1 MDLNDEVLQNN
12 LLFEVS
18 SRGMFGL
25 SDFLSEESAVLVGYK
40 NVNFEGYGIFSWNL
54 YRTFGV
60 TINQWNFFD
69 EPFPNR
75 IIHSYT

>member
-1 MDLNDEVLQNN
+1 MKFYRRIFSLKFHHEGC
-12 LLFEVS
+12 S
-18 SRGMFGL
+18 AYL
-25 SDFLSEESAVLVGYK
+25 SLLSEESAVLVGYK

-54 YRTFGV
+54 YRAFGV
-60 TINQWNFFD
+60 TINEWNFFD